1 MNDFARFS
9 EASKGALQRAREEAA
24 RAHHSYLGTGHLLL
38 GLLGEGDGLAAQVLG
53 DLGVELGT
61 VRAAMEAV
69 PGRDER
75 IIVQQ
80 VIPTSR
86 VREVIAIAFA
96 EARRVN
102 SAHVGTEHLLLG
114 LLIEGEGLAAHVL
127 EDLGVTLDRVR
138 QELSRTSGQD
148 PVGAAREGRRRED
161 AWDLLLRLHEELHRA
176 HPEDPSEG
184 AASQRADVSLLSSLL
199 PPRVGV
205 AARSA
210 LALAEEE
217 AVMVGAA
224 QVGTDH
230 LLLGLLRQT
239 EGGAAR
245 VLHDLGV
252 DLGRAR
258 AAASATPGRAVPSPV
273 GRQREAGPELPD
285 ALGRAGLRADGDGR
299 CVETGDLLIAISQ
312 PGAGRAAEILRRL
325 GVVHLKLEEQIVLVL
340 GDEPTG

>member
-1 MNDFARFS
+1 MNEFARFS
-9 EASKGALQRAREEAA
+9 EASKRALGLARDEAA

-38 GLLGEGDGLAAQVLG
+38 GLLGAGDGLAAQVLG
-53 DLGVELGT
+53 DLGVEVGT
-61 VRAAMEAV
+61 VRAAMEV
-69 PGRDER
+69 VSGRDER
-75 IIVQQ
+75 IIVKQI
-80 VIPTSR
+80 IPTLR
-86 VREVIAIAFA
+86 VKKVIEIAFA

-102 SAHVGTEHLLLG
+102 GDHVGTEHLLLG

-127 EDLGVTLDRVR
+127 KDLGVSLEGVR
-138 QELSRTSGQD
+138 RELARTIAQD
-148 PVGAAREGRRRED
+148 PAGVAREGHRRED
-161 AWDLLLRLHEELHRA
+161 AWDLLKRLHEELHRA
-176 HPEDPSEG
+176 HPEGQSEGTADPSQD
-184 AASQRADVSLLSSLL
+184 AFHLSALL
-199 PPRVGV
+199 PPRVGA

-258 AAASATPGRAVPSPV
+258 AAASATPGRPVPLPAG
-273 GRQREAGPELPD
+273 GRREAGPELLD
-285 ALGRAGLRADGDGR
+285 ALGRARLRADGDGR
-299 CVETGDLLIAISQ
+299 WVETGDLLIAVSQ

-325 GVVHLKLEEQIVLVL
+325 GVVHVKLEEQIALVL